1 MYPTREG
8 RRSASPWTAL
18 ALCAVAALP
27 WSAAW
32 PQTASP
38 PAAATGPRSLP
49 DQYCVMCHNQKNATA
64 GIALNGIDFAHAGP
78 SAAVLEKV
86 LRKVRTGEMPPA
98 GMPRPPALESA
109 SFTKSL
115 EDVLDRAAA
124 ENPNPGRPAV
134 HRLNRVEY
142 GNAIRDVLALDIQ
155 PGSSLPVD
163 DSGYGFDNIGDVLS
177 VSPALLEKYL
187 SVARMVSRLAVGNTN
202 LKPSVEDLPARRD
215 GPGGGRERNER
226 ASDDLPFDS
235 RGGFALRYYFPVDA
249 EYVIRVKLNQ
259 GGGDR
264 RLEIRQ
270 PVAAGLRT
278 IGVTFLRES
287 AKAEVALL
295 GGRGGAPPPAGQQ
308 GGRGSAPMAELDLR
322 LDGVKLK
329 RFEVPEGNNPPQATG
344 VSISGPYDITGPG
357 ATPSRARIFVCRP
370 AAARDEEPCARA
382 ILAGVGRRA
391 FRRPLTEADL
401 KPLLAFY
408 RSGRQ
413 ERDFEF
419 GIEKA
424 LRALLVS
431 PDFLFRIEQDPP
443 GSAPGSVYRIS
454 DLELASRLSFF
465 LWSTVPDDQ
474 LLDLAE
480 AGKLKDPAVLDQQ
493 VRRLLDDPRAESLV
507 SNFAGQW
514 LYIRNLTQIKPDPDI
529 FPEFDESLRQSFQR
543 ETELFFQNIL
553 REDRSV
559 MELLDADYSFLN
571 QRLAEHYGI
580 SNIYGAQFRKVT
592 LTDPN
597 RGGLLGQGS
606 ILTVT
611 SYPNRTSV
619 VQRGKWILDNLLGS
633 PPPPPPQNFDLVP
646 HAPDGKPLT
655 MREAMEQHR
664 SNAICQSCHARMDP
678 IGFALENYDG
688 VGKWRDRDGGSV
700 IDASGKLPGGV
711 QFEKAA
717 GLKKILVSN
726 YRDQFEDTVTEK
738 FLTYALGRGL
748 EYYDKPAVRSIMRQA
763 AREDFRISALIG
775 AIVHSTPFQMRRTQE
790 P

>member
-1 MYPTREG
+1 MFHR
-8 RRSASPWTAL
+8 TAL
-18 ALCAVAALP
+18 AFLAVAVSP
-27 WSAAW
+27 WSTAW
-32 PQTASP
+32 PQAASP
-38 PAAATGPRSLP
+38 RPLLE
-49 DQYCVMCHNQKNATA
+49 QYCVLCHNQKNATA
-64 GIALNGIDFAHAGP
+64 GIALNGIDPANAGP

-86 LRKVRTGEMPPA
+86 LRKLRTGEMPPA
-98 GMPRPPALESA
+98 GMPRPAAPVSA
-109 SFTKSL
+109 AFTKSL
-115 EDVLDRAAA
+115 EESLDRAAA
-124 ENPNPGRPAV
+124 ANPNPGRPAV

-142 GNAIRDVLALDIQ
+142 SNAIRDVLALDIQ

-177 VSPALLEKYL
+177 MSPALLEKYM
-187 SVARMVSRLAVGNTN
+187 SAARMVSRLAVGDTN
-202 LKPSVEDLPARRD
+202 IKPMVEDLPGRRE
-215 GPGGGRERNER
+215 GPGGGGRERNER

-249 EYVIRVKLNQ
+249 EYAIRVKLGQ

-270 PVAAGLRT
+270 PVKAGLRT

-295 GGRGGAPPPAGQQ
+295 GGGRGAAPTTTGPPANP
-308 GGRGSAPMAELDLR
+308 APAPTAELDLR

-329 RFEVPEGNNPPQATG
+329 RFEVPEGSNPPQATG
-344 VSISGPYDITGPG
+344 VAISGPYNITGSG
-357 ATPSRARIFVCRP
+357 DTPSRARIFVCRP
-370 AAARDEEPCARA
+370 AIARDEEPCART
-382 ILAGVGRRA
+382 ILAGLGRRA
-391 FRRPLTEADL
+391 FRRPLTDADL
-401 KPLLAFY
+401 KPLLVFY
-408 RSGRQ
+408 RSGRA
-413 ERDFEF
+413 ERDFDF

-443 GSAPGSVYRIS
+443 DTAPGSVYPIG

-480 AGKLKDPAVLDQQ
+480 KGTLKDPAVLDQQ
-493 VRRLLDDPRAESLV
+493 VRRLLDDPRADSLV

-514 LYIRNLTQIKPDPDI
+514 LYIRNLALQKPDPDV
-529 FPEFDESLRQSFQR
+529 FPEFDESLRRSFQR

-559 MELLDADYSFLN
+559 MELLDADYTFLN

-580 SNIYGAQFRKVT
+580 PNIYGAQFRKVT

-775 AIVHSTPFQMRRTQE
+775 AIVHSTPFQMRRTAE

>member
-1 MYPTREG
+1 
-8 RRSASPWTAL
+8 
-18 ALCAVAALP
+18 LP
-27 WSAAW
+27 WNAAW

-38 PAAATGPRSLP
+38 RAAAVPAPRPLL
-49 DQYCVMCHNQKNATA
+49 DQYCVLCHNQKNATA
-64 GIALNGIDFAHAGP
+64 GVALNGIDFGNAG
-78 SAAVLEKV
+78 SNAAVLEKV
-86 LRKVRTGEMPPA
+86 LRKLRTGEMPPA
-98 GMPRPPALESA
+98 GMPRPAAPASS

-115 EDVLDRAAA
+115 EDALDRAAA
-124 ENPNPGRPAV
+124 ANPNPGRPAV

-142 GNAIRDVLALDIQ
+142 SNAIRDVLALDIQ

-202 LKPSVEDLPARRD
+202 IKPSVEDLPGHRD
-215 GPGGGRERNER
+215 GPGGGGRERNER

-249 EYVIRVKLNQ
+249 EYVICVKLNQ
-259 GGGDR
+259 GGNDNR

-270 PVAAGLRT
+270 AVPAGLRM

-287 AKAEVALL
+287 TKAEVALL
-295 GGRGGAPPPAGQQ
+295 GGGRGAVPPPAGQQ
-308 GGRGSAPMAELDLR
+308 AGRGPAPMAELDLR

-329 RFEVPEGNNPPQATG
+329 RFQVPAGNNPPQATG
-344 VSISGPYDITGPG
+344 LTISGPYNVTGPG
-357 ATPSRARIFVCRP
+357 DTPSRARIFVCRP
-370 AAARDEEPCARA
+370 ATNQDEEPCART

-401 KPLLAFY
+401 KPLLTFY
-408 RSGRQ
+408 RSGRE
-413 ERDFEF
+413 ERDFDF

-431 PDFLFRIEQDPP
+431 PDFLFRIEQDPQ

-465 LWSTVPDDQ
+465 LWSTGPDDQ

-480 AGKLKDPAVLDQQ
+480 KGTLKDPAVLDQQ

-507 SNFAGQW
+507 TNFAGQW
-514 LYIRNLTQIKPDPDI
+514 LYIRNLTQMKPDPDI

-559 MELLDADYSFLN
+559 MELLDANYSFLN
-571 QRLAEHYGI
+571 QRLAEHYGVP
-580 SNIYGAQFRKVT
+580 NIYGAQFRKVT
-592 LTDPN
+592 MTDPN

-606 ILTVT
+606 MLTTT

-633 PPPPPPQNFDLVP
+633 PPPPPPQNVPDLVP
-646 HAPDGKPLT
+646 HAKDGRLLT
-655 MREAMEQHR
+655 AREQLEQHR
-664 SNAICQSCHARMDP
+664 SNPICSSCHARMDP
-678 IGFALENYDG
+678 IGFALENFDG
-688 VGKWRDRDGGSV
+688 VGKWRDRDAGSA
-700 IDASGKLPGGV
+700 IDASGKLPGGI
-711 QFEKAA
+711 QFEKAS
-717 GLKKILVSN
+717 GLKKILVSD

-763 AREDFRISALIG
+763 ARDNFRISALIG
-775 AIVHSTPFQMRRTQE
+775 AIVKSTPFQMRRTAE

>member
-1 MYPTREG
+1 MYPNREG
-8 RRSASPWTAL
+8 RRVASHWTAL
-18 ALCAVAALP
+18 ALFAVATSPWNAAL
-27 WSAAW
+27 A
-32 PQTASP
+32 QTASP
-38 PAAATGPRSLP
+38 RPLL
-49 DQYCVMCHNQKNATA
+49 DQYCVGCHNQKNATA
-64 GIALNGIDFAHAGP
+64 GVALNGIDTANAAGN
-78 SAAVLEKV
+78 AAILERV
-86 LRKVRTGEMPPA
+86 LRKLRTGEMPPA
-98 GMPRPPALESA
+98 GMPRPAAPASA
-109 SFTKSL
+109 AFTKSL
-115 EDVLDRAAA
+115 EDALDRAAA
-124 ENPNPGRPAV
+124 ANPNPGRPAV

-142 GNAIRDVLALDIQ
+142 SNAIRDVLALDIQ
-155 PGSSLPVD
+155 PGSALPVD

-202 LKPSVEDLPARRD
+202 VKPTVEDLAARRD
-215 GPGGGRERNER
+215 GPGGGGRERNER
-226 ASDDLPFDS
+226 VSDELPFDS

-249 EYVIRVKLNQ
+249 EYVIRVKLGQ
-259 GGGDR
+259 GGGPDR
-264 RLEIRQ
+264 RLEVRQ

-278 IGVTFLRES
+278 IGVTFLRDSTKPEI
-287 AKAEVALL
+287 ALL
-295 GGRGGAPPPAGQQ
+295 GGRGAPVPVPVGQP
-308 GGRGSAPMAELDLR
+308 GGRGSAPPAELDLR

-329 RFEVPEGNNPPQATG
+329 RFVVPENNNPPQATG
-344 VSISGPYDITGPG
+344 VTISGPYNITGAG
-357 ATPSRARIFVCRP
+357 DTPSRARIFVCRP
-370 AAARDEEPCARA
+370 ASAKDEEPCART
-382 ILAGVGRRA
+382 ILASVGRRA
-391 FRRPLTEADL
+391 FRRPLTDADL
-401 KPLLAFY
+401 KPLLSFY
-408 RSGRQ
+408 RSGRE
-413 ERDFEF
+413 ERDFDF

-431 PDFLFRIEQDPP
+431 PDFLFRIEQDPQ
-443 GSAPGSVYRIS
+443 GAAPGSVYRIS

-480 AGKLKDPAVLDQQ
+480 KGKLKDPTVLDQQ

-514 LYIRNLTQIKPDPDI
+514 LYIRNLAQQKPDPDV
-529 FPEFDESLRQSFQR
+529 FPEFDESLRTSFQR
-543 ETELFFQNIL
+543 ETELFFQNIV

-559 MELLDADYSFLN
+559 MELLDANYTFLN

-580 SNIYGAQFRKVT
+580 ANVYGAQFRKVT

-633 PPPPPPQNFDLVP
+633 PPPPPPQNFDLEP
-646 HAPDGKPLT
+646 HAKDGRLLT
-655 MREAMEQHR
+655 MREALEQHR
-664 SNAICQSCHARMDP
+664 ASPICQSCHARMDP

-688 VGKWRDRDGGSV
+688 VGKWRDLDGGSP

-711 QFEKAA
+711 QFEKAS

-748 EYYDKPAVRSIMRQA
+748 EFYDKPAVRSIMRQA
-763 AREDFRISALIG
+763 ARDNFRISALIG
-775 AIVHSTPFQMRRTQE
+775 AIVKSTPFQMRRTAE